1 MAGQLKVSQETLM
14 EHSAVKLQLLQN
26 YMGAYLNILSR
37 ATGIRD
43 IHLFD
48 LFCGPGIYPDG
59 GKGSPMILL
68 QEIAQTNES
77 LSGKT
82 YAPTTF
88 HCLFNDLS
96 KERIEELKENV
107 AKSGLNETHTIR
119 MHYRNLEYRE
129 ALELA
134 VDKFQHMK
142 SNARGFAFIDPYGYK
157 EIRLDDI
164 KRLLSSGKSEVLLFL
179 PAHFMFRFRENGT
192 PESLKSFLNDVLP
205 EGAVIKNDG
214 GVDFIDSITDGFRE
228 KLDPKHYV
236 DSFVIEREKNQFFCL
251 FFFTSNLLGFQK
263 MLEAKWRI
271 DKEDGRGWSMG
282 AEATLFSMAEKRAN
296 IGKLKDLLRNYIGM
310 EGRTNNEIR
319 DFALSHGYLPPHV
332 SDVLNEM
339 KAALVVEA
347 LDGKPSRGLYI
358 ADNTR
363 SVRIKM
369 KN

>member
-1 MAGQLKVSQETLM
+1 M

-26 YMGAYLNILSR
+26 YMGAFLNILSR

-77 LSGKT
+77 LSGKA

-214 GVDFIDSITDGFRE
+214 GVDFIDSITEGFRE

-236 DSFVIEREKNQFFCL
+236 DSFIIGRDKNQFFCL

-282 AEATLFSMAEKRAN
+282 SEATLFSMAEKRAN